1 LILDEAEDAGW
12 IERNVAR
19 GRRTRE
25 RAERRTS
32 DVLEAS
38 EFLALLSAADE
49 LDRRH
54 APRTVARATQVRAL
68 RDEHGI
74 AWKEIAARV
83 GVAPST
89 AFYLYGCETDPD
101 SRAGPRRAIIAAL
114 GLTGLR
120 VGELCALD
128 RQHLDLKNAKIYVRD
143 SKTSAGV
150 RAIDIRPRLLNELR
164 GYAPTCNGHEITD
177 PLFQTLTGRRRDR
190 NNVLRRVIGPAAT
203 RANAVRA
210 ERGDRPIHAHV
221 TPHTLRRS
229 YITFMLAAGFDLPYV
244 QDQVGH
250 RHPSTTL
257 AIYAKVIRRPDRD
270 VLRAEMRAL
279 LGEAAER

>member
-19 GRRTRE
+19 GLRTRE

-49 LDRRH
+49 LDRRY
-54 APRTVARATQVRAL
+54 APPTVARATQVRAL

-89 AFYLYGCETDPD
+89 AFYLYGCETDSD

-150 RAIDIRPRLLNELR
+150 RAIDIRARLLNDLR

-203 RANAVRA
+203 RAMQFVPSAATGPSTR
-210 ERGDRPIHAHV
+210 
-221 TPHTLRRS
+221 TSRRTRS
-229 YITFMLAAGFDLPYV
+229 GGPNITFMLAAGFDLPYV

-270 VLRAEMRAL
+270 VLRAEMRSL